1 MVVVVLVVAEVVF
14 VIISSVLT
22 LTSPYKNAKQYQSD
36 FNLSDIYVLY
46 SLIVLNKVV
55 ASKSYKQSILHEII
69 PKVRVSNICVQ
80 NPGADG
86 RFVAS
91 LNNNIQHE
99 AILMLP
105 GSWSPNCLLS
115 SCHVS
120 ATVVHSCP

>member
-55 ASKSYKQSILHEII
+55 ASKSYKQS
-69 PKVRVSNICVQ
+69 
-80 NPGADG
+80 
-86 RFVAS
+86 
-91 LNNNIQHE
+91 
-99 AILMLP
+99 MLDMRY
-105 GSWSPNCLLS
+105 S
-115 SCHVS
+115 
-120 ATVVHSCP
+120 